1 MGIIAVIVAA
11 VLGFATGAVW
21 YGALGA
27 QWMQAVGRTKEEI
40 EADKDKTPFVIAF
53 VAALLASMVMHHM
66 FTMAG
71 IEDALRCLA
80 YGAGLGL
87 FLVAPW
93 IVLHYGFAGRPK
105 ALWIIDAG
113 HTVAAF
119 AVIGLVLGLF
129 Y

>member
-1 MGIIAVIVAA
+1 MGIIAVFVAA
-11 VLGFATGAVW
+11 ILGFSTGAAW
-21 YGALGA
+21 YSALGS
-27 QWMQAVGRTKEEI
+27 QWMQAVGRTKEDI
-40 EADKDKTPFVIAF
+40 DADKDKTPFVIAF
-53 VAALLASMVMHHM
+53 LGALLASILMHHM

-71 IEDALRCLA
+71 IEDALRCMG

-87 FLVAPW
+87 FLVVPW
-93 IVLHYGFAGRPK
+93 IVLHYAFANRPR
-105 ALWIIDAG
+105 ALWVIDAG

>member
-1 MGIIAVIVAA
+1 MGVIAVIVAA
-11 VLGFATGAVW
+11 FAGFATGAIW
-21 YGALGA
+21 YGALGS
-27 QWMQAVGRTKEEI
+27 QWMKAVGRSQEDI
-40 EADKDKTPFVIAF
+40 EADKDKTPFIVAF
-53 VAALLASMVMHHM
+53 LGALLAAILMHHM

-71 IEDALRCLA
+71 IEEAMRCLA
-80 YGAGLGL
+80 YGAGLGA

-93 IVLHYGFAGRPK
+93 IVLHYAFAGRPK

-119 AVIGLVLGLF
+119 SVIGLVLGLF